1 MDYLTGGAKGGGGG
15 PTGPVP
21 PGAASF
27 GSYPTGMP
35 VFGPVPGVQQ
45 TPGMPGVPGL
55 GAPLPPAQ
63 MPQFGVP
70 NLTTPGAPGG
80 GTPWYM
86 NPQIWGLI
94 GNGAAGV
101 WGAVNQNQTNN
112 ANTAAQ
118 QAQLA
123 MLNARQAQITGY
135 VNQFL
140 QPGQNQY
147 SAAILQMLGAQGQAP
162 AAPGTQPQTP
172 VQSPQVPQVSDTNPP
187 AIGQPGWSIFNINR
201 PASNS
206 LVPGGATD
214 VGGSIP
220 SSAQPQ
226 IGAAQAGAAG
236 FSLPAFQAP
245 GQITPGTYNP
255 TGIDLGA
262 FSAGT
267 PGFNAGQDS
276 LMQMLRAGPQLGTAN
291 AGVNSVIQGQ
301 GNPYDT
307 TGLFK
312 AIDASGQN
320 ALDQQ
325 VAQLQGSF
333 GSFGQRLGSAAM
345 NAQGQL
351 RNNYLLGSNLQKQQI
366 GQQAYGDAQARLM
379 AALGLSSQNALGAYG
394 AQAGVA
400 QGLGGLGLNQ
410 LQLLSQLAQ
419 ANQGAYNQGAQ
430 FNINN
435 SLAAQQSNQ
444 AAGQQWNQFQLGA
457 LGQAN
462 AIQQAQSGQNINLLS
477 LLAGL
482 PMGQAPVAQ
491 PNALPGAIGDLSQLA
506 LLYPYLQRRA

>member
-1 MDYLTGGAKGGGGG
+1 MDTLTAGAKGGGQ
-15 PTGPVP
+15 TGLAV
-21 PGAASF
+21 PGAPSALSMPVV
-27 GSYPTGMP
+27 GPGIPPIGPGQMP
-35 VFGPVPGVQQ
+35 VFQPPPSLTPPG
-45 TPGMPGVPGL
+45 TTL
-55 GAPLPPAQ
+55 G
-63 MPQFGVP
+63 GS
-70 NLTTPGAPGG
+70 G
-80 GTPWYM
+80 GTPWYL
-86 NPQIWGLI
+86 NPQTLGLLGQGIGSIWG
-94 GNGAAGV
+94 AY
-101 WGAVNQNQTNN
+101 NQNQTNN
-112 ANTAAQ
+112 QNLDAQ
-118 QAQLA
+118 KQQLA
-123 MLNARQAQITGY
+123 MLNARQAQITDY
-135 VNQFL
+135 VNGFL
-140 QPGQNQY
+140 QPGQSQY

-162 AAPGTQPQTP
+162 APGTQPQTP
-172 VQSPQVPQVSDTNPP
+172 AQSPQVPQVSDTNPP
-187 AIGQPGWSIFNINR
+187 AVGQPGWSIFNINR

-220 SSAQPQ
+220 SGAQPQ

-291 AGVNSVIQGQ
+291 AGINSVIQGQ

-366 GQQAYGDAQARLM
+366 GQQAYGDAQTRLM
-379 AALGLSSQNALGAYG
+379 NALGLSSQNALGAFG
-394 AQAGVA
+394 AQAGAA

-410 LQLLSQLAQ
+410 LSLLSQLAQ
-419 ANQGAYNQGAQ
+419 ANQSAFNQGGQ

-435 SLAAQQSNQ
+435 ALAAQQSNQ